1 MRPALIVLL
10 LAFVVSG
17 CATAA
22 HVRLAPEDRA
32 RLAGGAALPK
42 ARLDEAADACADT
55 LARGLTTAQPGLVPP
70 R

>member
-1 MRPALIVLL
+1 MRPTLIVLL

-32 RLAGGAALPK
+32 RLAG
-42 ARLDEAADACADT
+42 EAVAVVQD
-55 LARGLTTAQPGLVPP
+55 QPAGLVPP